1 MIYYKQEDI
10 SCHADRDFEGYYT
23 HYYTIIL
30 IKDNWIFP
38 IDKRD
43 VFYKQFFIN
52 VEDVYRKSILDLY
65 GYKNKRF
72 ENIER

>member
-1 MIYYKQEDI
+1 MIYYKPEDI
-10 SCHADRDFEGYYT
+10 CCHADRDFKGYYT

-43 VFYKQFFIN
+43 VFYKKFF
-52 VEDVYRKSILDLY
+52 
-65 GYKNKRF
+65 YKC
-72 ENIER
+72 